1 MADSK
6 LFYGTRHY
14 TVPLRAAWAC
24 QRTKRA
30 KRAIE
35 TLKKFVARHMKVQ
48 EGEEIWIDQSVN
60 EVIWARGIQK
70 PPRRVHVIVDRVD
83 GDDRIQ
89 VLLDD
94 GKY

>member
-6 LFYGTRHY
+6 LFHGTRHY
-14 TVPLRAAWAC
+14 TVPLRAAWSC

-30 KRAIE
+30 KRAVE
-35 TLKKFVARHMKVQ
+35 VLKKFVSRHMKVQ
-48 EGEEIWIDQSVN
+48 EDEEIWIDQSVN
-60 EVIWARGIQK
+60 EKIWARGIQK

-89 VLLDD
+89 VLLDE

>member
-48 EGEEIWIDQSVN
+48 EDEEIWIDQSVN
-60 EVIWARGIQK
+60 EAIWARGIQK

-89 VLLDD
+89 VLLDE

>member
-1 MADSK
+1 MADSN

-24 QRTKRA
+24 QRPKRA

-35 TLKKFVARHMKVQ
+35 TLKKFVGRHMKVQ
-48 EGEEIWIDQSVN
+48 DDEDIWIDQSVN

-89 VLLDD
+89 VLLDE

>member
-89 VLLDD
+89 VLLDE